1 MLKKA
6 LSRIRKEKPT
16 GTPWM
21 KCYYEAG
28 DLFK

>member
-1 MLKKA
+1 MRGGMEMLKKA

-21 KCYYEAG
+21 KC
-28 DLFK
+28 